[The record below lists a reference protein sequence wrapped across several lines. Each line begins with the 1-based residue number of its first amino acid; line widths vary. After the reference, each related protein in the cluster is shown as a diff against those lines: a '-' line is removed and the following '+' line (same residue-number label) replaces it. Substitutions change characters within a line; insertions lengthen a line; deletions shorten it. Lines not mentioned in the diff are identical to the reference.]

1 MSTPTPSRPPPRGE
15 GDCSS
20 LRSFVTGCFVA
31 VFARFAPAARA
42 AFACDGAAQTLPRF
56 TLTLLLASSLL
67 AGCVASMPPTAVHQP
82 MTVRPEPR
90 IAQAPAN
97 GSIYN
102 VASARPLFED
112 RRARFVGDTLTINI
126 TEKTAAAKKSDTKA
140 DRSHDASIG
149 VPTVAGLPFKTFQ
162 GTTLAANSSTAFE
175 GKGENSSSNNFT
187 GTLTVTVIEVYP
199 NGNLLVSGEK
209 QIGLKEG
216 EEFIRFSGVV
226 NPNTITA
233 SNTVQSVQ
241 VADARIEYKANGFLD
256 SAQVMGWLGRFFLTF
271 LPF

>member
-1 MSTPTPSRPPPRGE
+1 MKT
-15 GDCSS
+15 CH
-20 LRSFVTGCFVA
+20 A
-31 VFARFAPAARA
+31 
-42 AFACDGAAQTLPRF
+42 
-56 TLTLLLASSLL
+56 TLLIASALL
-67 AGCVASMPPTAVHQP
+67 AGCVTTTPSTAVHQP
-82 MTVRPEPR
+82 MTVRPEAR
-90 IAQAPAN
+90 AMAAPAN

-102 VASARPLFED
+102 IASARPLFED
-112 RRARFVGDTLTINI
+112 RRARLVGDTLTINI

-140 DRSHDASIG
+140 DRSHETSLGI
-149 VPTVAGLPFKTFQ
+149 PTIAGLPLKSFQ
-162 GTTLAANSSTAFE
+162 GATLAANSSTAFE
-175 GKGENSSSNNFT
+175 GSGENTSSNNFI

-216 EEFIRFSGVV
+216 EEFVRFSGVV
-226 NPNTITA
+226 NPITITA
-233 SNTVQSVQ
+233 ANTVASTQ